1 MKILVAESDLT
12 GRKLLSQMLEL
23 DGHQV
28 VAADSIGT
36 ALALL
41 ERHHPDMVLVDLAL
55 PDGDGYRCARE
66 IKRRCGERF
75 VPVILCTAISDHLSL
90 ASFLDSEADDFIDA
104 PYNHMLLKAKISGF
118 ERVRDLYQRL
128 ERFRAATEQEILV
141 AKHMFDAV
149 TRRNP
154 EDVPFL
160 HHWTLTAGHFSG
172 DLLIF
177 ERTPDDRLHILL
189 GDFTGHGLAAAVGA
203 LPTADAFYAM
213 TQKGFS
219 IGRIAA
225 EINRKLHA
233 LLPTGQFCAA
243 VLLAL
248 DLREGTVEVWN
259 GGLPPPLFIDHNHRE
274 VSRAE
279 SDKLPLGIQGEA
291 GFDASTRFVPTA
303 GVHHVVLYSD
313 GLVEA
318 QNARGEAFGEH
329 RLIEALGTHRSNRN
343 PMQLIKS
350 RVISFLDGLEPHD
363 DISLLNLHL
372 GAAT

>member
-28 VAADSIGT
+28 VAADSMAA
-36 ALALL
+36 ALSML
-41 ERHHPDMVLVDLAL
+41 ERHHPDLVLVDLVL
-55 PDGDGYRCARE
+55 PDGDGYHCARE

-90 ASFLDSEADDFIDA
+90 ASFLDSEADDFIDS

-118 ERVRDLYQRL
+118 ERVRELYRRL
-128 ERFRAATEQEILV
+128 ERFRAATEQEIRL
-141 AKHMFDAV
+141 AKHMFDSV
-149 TRRNP
+149 TRRKP
-154 EDVPFL
+154 EDIPFL
-160 HHWTLTAGHFSG
+160 HHWTLTAGHFCG

-219 IGRIAA
+219 IGEIAA

-233 LLPTGQFCAA
+233 LLPTGHFCAA

-248 DLREGTVEVWN
+248 DPREGRIEVWN
-259 GGLPPPLFIDHNHRE
+259 GGLPPALFIDQNHAE
-274 VSRAE
+274 LYRAE
-279 SDKLPLGIQGEA
+279 SDKLPLGIQGES
-291 GFDASTRFVPTA
+291 GFDASTRIVPTGA
-303 GVHHVVLYSD
+303 AHHVILYSD

-318 QNARGEAFGEH
+318 QNAQGEAFGDH
-329 RLIEALGTHRSNRN
+329 RLTEALTQPCTNGN
-343 PMQLIKS
+343 PIQLIKS
-350 RVISFLDGLEPHD
+350 HVISFLDGLEPHD
-363 DISLLNLHL
+363 DISLLALNL
-372 GAAT
+372 GAVT

>member
-28 VAADSIGT
+28 LSADST
-36 ALALL
+36 AAALSL
-41 ERHHPDMVLVDLAL
+41 LDKQRPDMALIDLSL
-55 PDGDGYRCARE
+55 SDSDGYHCARE

-75 VPVILCTAISDHLSL
+75 LPVILCTAISDHLSL

-104 PYNHMLLKAKISGF
+104 PFNHMVLKAKISGF
-118 ERVRDLYQRL
+118 ERVRELYRRL
-128 ERFRAATEQEILV
+128 ERFRATTEQEIKL
-141 AKHMFDAV
+141 AKHMFDSV
-149 TRRNP
+149 TRRKP

-160 HHWTLTAGHFSG
+160 RHWTLTAGHFCG

-213 TQKGFS
+213 TRKGFA
-219 IGRIAA
+219 IGQIAA
-225 EINRKLHA
+225 EINRKLHH
-233 LLPTGQFCAA
+233 LLPTGHFCAA

-248 DLREGTVEVWN
+248 DPREGRIEVWN
-259 GGLPPPLFIDHNHRE
+259 GGLPPALLIDRNHRE
-274 VSRAE
+274 TYRAE
-279 SDKLPLGIQGEA
+279 SDKLPLGILGES
-291 GFDASTRFVPTA
+291 GFDASIHTVPTGGA
-303 GVHHVVLYSD
+303 HHVILYSD

-318 QNARGEAFGEH
+318 QNAQGEAFGH
-329 RLIEALGTHRSNRN
+329 QGLAEALKLPCSNCN
-343 PMQLIKS
+343 PIQLIKS
-350 RVISFLDGLEPHD
+350 HVISFLDGLEPHD
-363 DISLLNLHL
+363 DISLLALNL
-372 GAAT
+372 GDVP